1 VNDRIA
7 VIGVGAIGGTIAA
20 LLDEAGHD
28 VTLCARTPFPDLVA
42 EFDDRTIHARAHV
55 LTEPA
60 AASRTSWVILASKAY
75 DSESAAEWLAHLAGP
90 DTTVVVLQNGVDHV
104 ERIGPLAPDSRILP
118 ALAYIAAERI
128 GPGHVRHRNNLL
140 LVVGPGTEFADLCA
154 GTPLEILVDTDFR
167 TAAWRKLLM
176 NIAANPITALAG
188 RPMEVFGEPGVVE
201 LADGL
206 LAEALAVANA
216 EGAAVTAK
224 DARRVQR
231 TYAEL
236 APDVGTSML
245 WDRLAGRRTEI
256 DLLNGAVV
264 RAADKHGIPVPL
276 NRTMLTLLSAI
287 DRKPA

>member
-1 VNDRIA
+1 
-7 VIGVGAIGGTIAA
+7 
-20 LLDEAGHD
+20 
-28 VTLCARTPFPDLVA
+28 
-42 EFDDRTIHARAHV
+42 
-55 LTEPA
+55 
-60 AASRTSWVILASKAY
+60 
-75 DSESAAEWLAHLAGP
+75 
-90 DTTVVVLQNGVDHV
+90 
-104 ERIGPLAPDSRILP
+104 
-118 ALAYIAAERI
+118 
-128 GPGHVRHRNNLL
+128 
-140 LVVGPGTEFADLCA
+140 LCA
-154 GTPLEILVDTDFR
+154 GTPLEITVDPDFR

-216 EGAAVTAK
+216 EGAGVTVK
-224 DARRVQR
+224 DVRRVQR

-264 RAADKHGIPVPL
+264 RAADRHGIPVPL

-287 DRKPA
+287 DGRPS

>member
-1 VNDRIA
+1 V
-7 VIGVGAIGGTIAA
+7 
-20 LLDEAGHD
+20 
-28 VTLCARTPFPDLVA
+28 RTPFPALVA
-42 EFDDRTIHARAHV
+42 EFDDRTIHAAARV

-60 AASRTSWVILASKAY
+60 KAAATNWVILASKAY
-75 DSESAAEWLAHLAGP
+75 DSASAAGWLAHLAGP
-90 DTTVVVLQNGVDHV
+90 DTTVVVVQNGVDHV
-104 ERIGPLAPDSRILP
+104 ERIAPLAPVSRILP

-140 LVVGPGTEFADLCA
+140 LVVGPESGSAFAELCA
-154 GTPLEILVDTDFR
+154 GTPLEIMVDPDFR

-188 RPMEVFGEPGVVE
+188 RPMEVFGEPGVTE

-216 EGAAVTAK
+216 EGAAVTVR
-224 DARRVQR
+224 DVRRVQR

-276 NRTMLTLLSAI
+276 NRTMFTLLSAI
-287 DRKPA
+287 DGKAV